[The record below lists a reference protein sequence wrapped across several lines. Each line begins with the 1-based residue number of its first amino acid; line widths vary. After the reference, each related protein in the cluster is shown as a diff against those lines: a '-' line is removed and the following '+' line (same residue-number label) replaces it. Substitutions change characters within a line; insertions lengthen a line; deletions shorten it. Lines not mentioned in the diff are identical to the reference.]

1 MFLIVGFPNSMVAIP
16 CRVVLKVKKKG
27 RGRKMLTVHPM
38 QCSVLPD
45 ALPFG
50 LSYMESDDPEAISG
64 LPFPGNKDL
73 RPMKEF

>member
-1 MFLIVGFPNSMVAIP
+1 
-16 CRVVLKVKKKG
+16 
-27 RGRKMLTVHPM
+27 M

-64 LPFPGNKDL
+64 LSFPGNKDL